1 MAEMIPE
8 SITRHGKATNGEK
21 KVFKILRDALQPD
34 DDNYVWYDTPVLGR
48 YSDFIVFSQDL
59 GIIIIEVKDWSIE
72 RFKEINPKQFVG
84 DFYKVGQP
92 VIVLNP
98 LEQARSYTLKVSS
111 LLKQSKLLTQQT
123 GDYVGNPR
131 FPIGRLVIFTNM
143 QREQAKTIGLLNPS
157 IIPHEQALFADDLNF
172 DTDNRAACKA
182 FFQKLKGSL
191 AHDHINFSFE
201 PLEYNEIQILRH
213 ILFPEIRIGQQHLI
227 DYEEMSVKALDL
239 QQEKVA
245 KNIGEGHRILKGVA
259 GSGKSVVLACRAK
272 YLRQAHKDWRILVVC
287 FNINLLNSLK
297 LHILGGTN
305 TDPKIEILH
314 FHGLVKKLTQA
325 NLSRHDGENDD
336 SYNTRI
342 GELLYQHITQHNIE
356 KYDAILIDEG
366 QDLADDW
373 VKCLTYLSNPETN
386 SILFC
391 YDPAQNV
398 FGRQRPNWKSVGLN
412 VQGKKPTELKEC
424 YRNTLQILGLAS
436 QFSGK
441 NPPAVVLEDEIDEL
455 TTRLTPNT
463 RFCISGSEPTIKKL
477 NYQQDLI
484 HYLVSAVKKA
494 LAKKY
499 QLKDI
504 GIVLTSDISRQ
515 HRMLQQLQDRFRQE
529 FGENSIALVIT
540 RDQKINMDLAA
551 DSVKVMFIEGC
562 KGLEFPIIFLVG
574 LDLMPRQERDIEAE
588 RCLAYVGM
596 TRAQSHLIMVH
607 EERKGYASDV
617 YEILGK

>member
-8 SITRHGKATNGEK
+8 SITKSKATTGEK

-59 GIIIIEVKDWSIE
+59 GIIVIEVKDWSAD
-72 RFKEINPKQFVG
+72 RFKEMNPKQFIG

-92 VIVLNP
+92 VTVINP
-98 LEQARSYTLKVSS
+98 LEQARSYTLKISN
-111 LLKQSKLLTQQT
+111 LLKQSKLLTQQD
-123 GDYVGNPR
+123 GEYAGRPR
-131 FPIGRLVIFTNM
+131 FPIGRFVIFTAM
-143 QREQAKTIGLLNPS
+143 QREQARKLGLLNAS
-157 IIPHEQALFADDLNF
+157 IIPEEQALFSDDLNF
-172 DTDNRAACKA
+172 DTDNKASCKA

-191 AHDHINFSFE
+191 HHDHINFPFE

-213 ILFPEIRIGQQHLI
+213 ILFPEIRIGQQNLI

-245 KNIGEGHRILKGVA
+245 KMIGDGHRILKGVA

-272 YLRQAHKDWRILVVC
+272 YIRQINKEWRILVIC
-287 FNINLLNSLK
+287 FNINLIHSLR
-297 LHILGGTN
+297 LHILNSGA
-305 TDPKIEILH
+305 DDKIEIVH
-314 FHGLVKKLTQA
+314 FHGLVKRLTQA
-325 NLSRHDGENDD
+325 NLSRLSDETDEQ
-336 SYNTRI
+336 YNARI
-342 GELLYQHITQHNIE
+342 GTILLNYLQTHDVP
-356 KYDAILIDEG
+356 KYEAILIDEG
-366 QDLADDW
+366 QDLSDDW
-373 VKCLTYLSNPETN
+373 MRCLTKLINPETD

-398 FGRQRPNWKSVGLN
+398 FGRKRPNWKSVGLN
-412 VQGKKPTELKEC
+412 VQGKKPVELREC
-424 YRNTLQILGLAS
+424 YRNTLQILGLAN

-441 NPPAVVLEDEIDEL
+441 NPPTVIEAEEDIDDL
-455 TTRLTPNT
+455 TKRLTPNT
-463 RFCISGSEPTIKKL
+463 RFCISGSEPLIKRI

-484 HYLVSAVKKA
+484 NYLINAVKKA
-494 LAKKY
+494 LTKKY

-515 HRMLQQLQDRFRQE
+515 NLVLPKLQERFKAE
-529 FGENSIALVIT
+529 FGEGSLALVIT
-540 RDQKINMDLAA
+540 REQKLNMDLSANNA
-551 DSVKVMFIEGC
+551 KVMFIEGC
-562 KGLEFPIIFLVG
+562 KGLEFPIIFLIG

-596 TRAQSHLIMVH
+596 TRAQDHLIMLH
-607 EERKGYASDV
+607 EEKKGYASDV
-617 YEILGK
+617 YEILGDK